1 MKNNKIILLSY
12 KEVIEKLHDQE
23 CNLLLGNGFNRGL
36 GVNTSYQSIFEKMI
50 ENDHGIYKDVAQ
62 VVKESNYDL
71 EIFIGKLIGDIK
83 NENEFLKKYIGNK
96 IKYDFMRAAHE
107 IVKSEIKNIYA
118 EKNEGIFLLF
128 KNFTNYFTLN
138 YDSFLYLLLLNF
150 KLEEKRTIAIQPS
163 LKFIEEDMNEDQN
176 DIYTEIKEA
185 RKNGTV
191 SINFS
196 SELEPTQLIMSEL
209 TKKHFISDIER
220 YSKKENKN
228 WKISDIERAVEYILA
243 EEKNNKILEKI
254 DDGSQQLLFNSKT
267 EFIFDSNKATQN
279 LFFLHGAFHI
289 YRDGK
294 KEKKITQKSD
304 KALYERLEEIL
315 NNEEKDIICIF
326 QAENKI
332 DEINKSEYLKKSY
345 GKLSEL
351 SGCMVIIGC
360 SLSENDNHI
369 YQQINN
375 SKIDKIYI
383 SSKEQSK
390 NTDYEKAKTLFGKK
404 KIILFDRETISYEL
418 PS

>member
-50 ENDHGIYKDVAQ
+50 ENDHGIYKDVSQ
-62 VVKESNYDL
+62 IVRESNYDL

-107 IVKSEIKNIYA
+107 IVKSEIKNIYT

-185 RKNGTV
+185 
-191 SINFS
+191 
-196 SELEPTQLIMSEL
+196 
-209 TKKHFISDIER
+209 
-220 YSKKENKN
+220 
-228 WKISDIERAVEYILA
+228 
-243 EEKNNKILEKI
+243 
-254 DDGSQQLLFNSKT
+254 
-267 EFIFDSNKATQN
+267 
-279 LFFLHGAFHI
+279 
-289 YRDGK
+289 
-294 KEKKITQKSD
+294 
-304 KALYERLEEIL
+304 
-315 NNEEKDIICIF
+315 
-326 QAENKI
+326 
-332 DEINKSEYLKKSY
+332 
-345 GKLSEL
+345 
-351 SGCMVIIGC
+351 
-360 SLSENDNHI
+360 
-369 YQQINN
+369 
-375 SKIDKIYI
+375 
-383 SSKEQSK
+383 
-390 NTDYEKAKTLFGKK
+390 
-404 KIILFDRETISYEL
+404 
-418 PS
+418 